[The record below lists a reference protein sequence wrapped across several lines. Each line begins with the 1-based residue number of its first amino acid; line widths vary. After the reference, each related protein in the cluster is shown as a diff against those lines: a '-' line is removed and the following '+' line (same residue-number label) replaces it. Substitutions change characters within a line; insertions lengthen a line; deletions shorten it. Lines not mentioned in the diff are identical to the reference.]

1 MYMFKN
7 ITLNLLLAGLL
18 LSSCNGT
25 SVVGAGQTSSTPII
39 HGIFVDSSVKGLK
52 YETIRMS
59 GTTDEAGKFS
69 CYEGEIV
76 KFSLSDG
83 ANKISIGEILCRK
96 VVSPIELL
104 TSGTFSIENDITE
117 LFIDDQ
123 LRVKRSLQ
131 FFQSLDDDNNPNNG
145 INITQADVQS
155 LVTYFNSQSIS
166 HAEAFYGLLD
176 PLISDMDFADGLLSI
191 MNSVGRPEDLVSG
204 ADALSHFNAY
214 KNYCSNDGCST
225 NDDFASAENYTCLTG
240 LVNAVATPQLN
251 KDYPINT
258 EDGELLDEYALV
270 EKVHTIIALYDNGN
284 SFVFRSSDKIVT
296 SATPYYFFY
305 SSAWTVSAAGHIYVE
320 NIAFENLQDI
330 TLHFMPGWSP
340 STMYATQESVGKNIA
355 GEELA
360 WTVSQ
365 NCSLPNNVISF

>member
-7 ITLNLLLAGLL
+7 ITLNLLMAGLL

-25 SVVGAGQTSSTPII
+25 SIVGASQTSSSPII
-39 HGIFVDSSVKGLK
+39 HGIFVDSSVQGLT
-52 YETIRMS
+52 YETLTMS
-59 GTTDEAGKFS
+59 GTTDSAGKFS
-69 CYEGEIV
+69 CYQGEIV

-104 TSGTFSIENDITE
+104 TSGTYTIEDDISE

-131 FFQSLDDDNNPNNG
+131 FFQSLDEDSDPNNG
-145 INITQADVQS
+145 INITQADIQG
-155 LVTYFNSQSIS
+155 LVTYLNSQSIS

-176 PLISDMDFADGLLSI
+176 PLISDMNFADGLLAI
-191 MNSVGRPEDLVSG
+191 MNSVGRPEDIVSET
-204 ADALSHFNAY
+204 DALSHFNSY
-214 KNYCSNDGCST
+214 KTYCSNAGCRS
-225 NDDFASAENYTCLTG
+225 NNEFAIAENYTCLTG
-240 LVNAVATPQLN
+240 MINAVATPQLN

-258 EDGELLDEYALV
+258 TNGEQLDENDLI
-270 EKVHTIIALYDNGN
+270 EKVRTVIVLYENGN
-284 SFVFRSSDKIVT
+284 SFVFRSTAKIAT
-296 SATPYYFFY
+296 IATPYYFFY
-305 SSAWTVSAAGHIYVE
+305 SSSWTVSGAGHIFVE
-320 NIAFENLQDI
+320 NIAFDNLQNV
-330 TLHFMPGWSP
+330 TLHFMPGWYSG
-340 STMYATQESVGKNIA
+340 TMYAAQKTVGKNLA

-365 NCSLPNNVISF
+365 NCIIPSNVISF